1 MVNLKSQEMNTEEEN
16 HSFNSGVNYWHN
28 RFMLLDL
35 AKQALERE
43 TWSFAFLDEPI
54 G

>member
-1 MVNLKSQEMNTEEEN
+1 MVDPESQEMNPEEEN
-16 HSFNSGVNYWHN
+16 HSFNSGANYWHN

-43 TWSFAFLDEPI
+43 TLSFAFLDEPI